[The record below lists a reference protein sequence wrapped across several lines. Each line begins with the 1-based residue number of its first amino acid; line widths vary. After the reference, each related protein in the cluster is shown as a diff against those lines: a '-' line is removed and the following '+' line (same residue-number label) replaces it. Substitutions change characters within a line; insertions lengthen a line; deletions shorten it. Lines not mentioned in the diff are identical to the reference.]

1 VTVYTAALPKGGSTK
16 TTTAA
21 ELAHYLTQQGRRVLA
36 IDLDQQGNLTTRL
49 GITQDTEI
57 GAATADVLMGEAD
70 ADEAAV
76 PAPTAP
82 GVSVLVGTHDLSAVE
97 ATPPPDLVT
106 SLRDHLPTVRE
117 HYDDVV
123 IDTPPSLTGL
133 TLAGLAAA
141 DVVIAPVSA
150 AVESYDQVGRLAGV
164 IAHTLEKRVRPGLRI
179 HWIVP
184 TRYDARRTLDREV
197 LEMLTTTYPG
207 QVTSP
212 IREAVAVRDS
222 YTAGQTISVYRPTSA
237 VAQDYRTA
245 LASIYQTKKATR

>member
-1 VTVYTAALPKGGSTK
+1 
-16 TTTAA
+16 
-21 ELAHYLTQQGRRVLA
+21 
-36 IDLDQQGNLTTRL
+36 
-49 GITQDTEI
+49 
-57 GAATADVLMGEAD
+57 
-70 ADEAAV
+70 
-76 PAPTAP
+76 
-82 GVSVLVGTHDLSAVE
+82 
-97 ATPPPDLVT
+97 
-106 SLRDHLPTVRE
+106 
-117 HYDDVV
+117 VV

-197 LEMLTTTYPG
+197 LEMLTATYPG

-245 LASIYQTKKATR
+245 LASIYQTTKATR